1 MTRQRQPACGRD
13 RTNLVKDFHQPMTT
27 RGQFI
32 PETGG
37 KEQTPD
43 HLDQSLLHINRPVA
57 LVEQDRRLV
66 VHNQGTAVL
75 GDYPQAIDNSRPL
88 LAYAPALPLESLGDP
103 LFTRAHNLKY
113 PYIMGAM
120 ANGITSAD
128 MVEEAAKH
136 GMVGF
141 FGAGGLS
148 IEKISAAIDRI
159 QSNVGDRPYGFNLIH
174 SPGEPHHEKN
184 VVDLYLKKR
193 VRLISAAAYM
203 RLTAP
208 LVLYRIKGIHKDPDG
223 RVICPNKV
231 IGKVS
236 RTEVG
241 RRFFSPPPEKTVR
254 ELLAQGLITEE
265 EAELSRYVPMAED
278 LSAEADSG
286 GHTDNRPAL
295 ALFPTM
301 MALRHEMMRTYGYS
315 TPLRVGLGG
324 GIATPESAAA
334 AFSMGAAYL
343 LTGSVNQSC
352 LESGTSPAV
361 RKMLCEAE
369 QADVIMAPAADMFE
383 MGVKVQV
390 LKRGTM
396 FALKA
401 GRLYEY
407 YRTYDSLDHMPTAIR
422 DELEKKYFH
431 ASLEQEWA
439 NTQAFFDKRDPRQ
452 NERAAKDPKHKMALL
467 FRSYLGRASLW
478 AISGEPAR
486 VIDYQVWCGP
496 AMGAFNEWVKGSF
509 LEKPENRR
517 VATVA
522 MNLLV
527 GASYMMR
534 VNSLRQQ
541 GVQLSEKELCYRPL
555 SMEQIQTII
564 KT

>member
-1 MTRQRQPACGRD
+1 M
-13 RTNLVKDFHQPMTT
+13 KDFHQPMTT

>member
-1 MTRQRQPACGRD
+1 M
-13 RTNLVKDFHQPMTT
+13 KDFHQPMTT

-496 AMGAFNEWVKGSF
+496 ALGAFNEWVKGSF

>member
-1 MTRQRQPACGRD
+1 
-13 RTNLVKDFHQPMTT
+13 MTT